1 MRISGRRD
9 YLINLESVA
18 MTDIVLNMFIF
29 FFISFSLLYTFSP
42 ERVQKL
48 DIKLPEAENT
58 APIEGKKQIDIVLKA
73 DGSVYIGKDRVSMS
87 GLRDAVKAR
96 YKGTQGMSVILRSD
110 RTVYFK
116 QIVNVLDILTE
127 LKIDRLS
134 IATVNEKD

>member
-58 APIEGKKQIDIVLKA
+58 ATIEDKKQIEILLKA
-73 DGSVYIGKDRVSMS
+73 DGSVYIGKDRVSLS

-96 YKGTQGMSVILRSD
+96 YKATSGMSVILRSD

-127 LKIDRLS
+127 LKINRLS
-134 IATVNEKD
+134 IATVHEKD